1 MPYKSVS
8 KNCKNLYVI
17 KFDLQKLFD
26 SLKDNKK
33 IKKNK

>member
-1 MPYKSVS
+1 MPYNFVS
-8 KNCKNLYVI
+8 KKYKNLYVI